1 MEVEIR
7 PEQFALAPKRVTG
20 MRARRMRTGIVL
32 GWNAAKGS
40 RPIAVYRVARNG
52 KLFAQVR
59 RATSLAVPKAKGTW
73 AVVAVGEGG
82 FAGAASAP
90 LRVA

>member
-7 PEQFALAPKRVTG
+7 PEQFAQAPKRVTG
-20 MRARRMRTGIVL
+20 MRAHRTRTGIVL

-40 RPIAVYRVARNG
+40 RPIAAYRVARNG

-59 RATSLAVPKAKGTW
+59 RATSFAVPKAKVKAKGT
-73 AVVAVGEGG
+73 
-82 FAGAASAP
+82 
-90 LRVA
+90 